1 MGLFYNNNVSGPGV
15 PKNAPKKKPFF
26 RFWEL
31 FGNKFWDFFKIN
43 LIYFLF
49 CIPIVT
55 IGPATAAMTALM
67 RNIYLERPQFFLHDF
82 WKEFKKNFKQSF
94 IIGII
99 DIAAAAISV
108 FSFFLYL
115 MLKEPTITDS
125 VMFGF
130 SVAAS
135 VLFLVMNFYIFPQ
148 IVALDLK
155 LLDIIRNALVL
166 TFLNI
171 GGELI
176 VLLFFTGY
184 MLLILNFHIYVLVFI
199 PFVPLAWLGFLSVFC
214 CYPAIQKH
222 IIIPYYNQIGEKN
235 PEIPDYDE
243 QAIFEDKGGNEEP
256 VSLKKTDRKSP
267 KGKIIK

>member
-1 MGLFYNNNVSGPGV
+1 MGLFNNTVGPGV

-43 LIYFLF
+43 LIYFVF
-49 CIPIVT
+49 CIPVVT

-82 WKEFKKNFKQSF
+82 IKEFKKNFKQAF
-94 IIGII
+94 VIGII
-99 DIAAAAISV
+99 DLLVAAVFV
-108 FSFFLYL
+108 FSVLMFFSLEDL
-115 MLKEPTITDS
+115 TSTDS
-125 VMFGF
+125 VVFAL
-130 SVAAS
+130 SLAAT
-135 VLFLVMNFYIFPQ
+135 VLFLIMNFYIYPQ

-155 LLDIIRNALVL
+155 LLDIFRNALVL
-166 TFLNI
+166 SLLNI
-171 GGELI
+171 GPELI
-176 VLLFFTGY
+176 ALVFVAGY
-184 MLLILNFHIYVLVFI
+184 IFLAANFPMFVLVLTPFI
-199 PFVPLAWLGFLSVFC
+199 PLAWLGFLSVFC

-222 IIIPYYNQIGEKN
+222 IIVPYYKQTGEKN

-243 QAIFEDKGGNEEP
+243 EPVFEDMGGREEP
-256 VSLKKTDRKSP
+256 IKLNNSKKSKGS